1 MKETEA
7 ERVHVFQTVSTIL
20 RLQEIDCA
28 RSAKF
33 LTGIATYYVSWLH
46 LI

>member
-20 RLQEIDCA
+20 RLQEIGCA
-28 RSAKF
+28 RSAKSRTKLQHIMF
-33 LTGIATYYVSWLH
+33 YGCI
-46 LI
+46 